1 MFPAATSG
9 GQPSPRAPSQLESPG
24 GHWPPSQSPS
34 PGPHP
39 RTGNVDSGVS
49 PEATLPH
56 THPAGVR
63 GRDTHV
69 GPEWAR
75 HVRASP

>member
-1 MFPAATSG
+1 MADKVIALRFE
-9 GQPSPRAPSQLESPG
+9 QV
-24 GHWPPSQSPS
+24 
-34 PGPHP
+34 
-39 RTGNVDSGVS
+39 RTGFVKQSLACRLTNHLVS